1 VVSTLRDL
9 TCLITGAAGGIGSA
23 IARRLSREGARV
35 VLCDLARDPVDALA
49 EELTG
54 ESLAISLDVVDEQA
68 MTEAAD
74 AAVERFGSLDVVFN
88 NAGISMLTPLE
99 TITRADFDRLMG
111 VNVYGLV
118 VGCKVAAEV
127 MRNQPSGGKIINTC
141 SCAGKRAAA
150 LSTLYVASK
159 FAVRGITQSL
169 ALELAPYGITVNAIC
184 PGIVDTP
191 LWKPIGDDLAR
202 QGLLKDPADVLEMMS
217 SQVALGHPSVPDD
230 VAGLAAFLASPDA
243 NYMTG
248 QAVNIDGGIAF
259 D

>member
-1 VVSTLRDL
+1 MSPLSDV
-9 TCLITGAAGGIGSA
+9 TCMITGAAGGIGSA
-23 IARRLSREGARV
+23 IARRLSHDGARV

-49 EELTG
+49 EELAG
-54 ESLAISLDVVDEQA
+54 QSLAISLDVVDEQA
-68 MTEAAD
+68 MTEAVAVT
-74 AAVERFGSLDVVFN
+74 VERFGSLDVVFN

-111 VNVYGLV
+111 VNVYGLL

-127 MRNQPSGGKIINTC
+127 MRNQPEGGKIINTC

-150 LSTLYVASK
+150 LSALYVASK
-159 FAVRGITQSL
+159 FAVRGITQTL
-169 ALELAPYGITVNAIC
+169 ALELAPDGITVNAIC

-191 LWKPIGDDLAR
+191 LWKPIGDDLVR
-202 QGLLKDPADVLEMMS
+202 QGFLKDSGDVLEMMS
-217 SQVALGHPSVPDD
+217 SQVPLGRPSAPDD
-230 VAGLAAFLASPDA
+230 IAGLAAFLASTDA

-248 QAVNIDGGIAF
+248 QAVNIDGGLAF

>member
-1 VVSTLRDL
+1 M
-9 TCLITGAAGGIGSA
+9 ITGAAGGIGSA
-23 IARRLSREGARV
+23 IARRLSHDGARV

-49 EELTG
+49 EELAG
-54 ESLAISLDVVDEQA
+54 QSLAISLDVVDEQA
-68 MTEAAD
+68 MTEAVAVT
-74 AAVERFGSLDVVFN
+74 VERFGSLDVVFN

-111 VNVYGLV
+111 VNVYGLL

-127 MRNQPSGGKIINTC
+127 MRNQPEGGKIINTC

-150 LSTLYVASK
+150 LSALYVASK
-159 FAVRGITQSL
+159 FAVRGITQTL
-169 ALELAPYGITVNAIC
+169 ALELAPDGITVNAIC

-191 LWKPIGDDLAR
+191 LWKPIGDDLVR
-202 QGLLKDPADVLEMMS
+202 QGFLKDSGDVLEMMS
-217 SQVALGHPSVPDD
+217 SQVPLGRPSAPDD
-230 VAGLAAFLASPDA
+230 IAGLAAFLASTDA

-248 QAVNIDGGIAF
+248 QAVNIDGGLAF

>member
-1 VVSTLRDL
+1 VGSALRDV

-23 IARRLSREGARV
+23 IARRLSYEGARV
-35 VLCDLARDPVDALA
+35 ALCDLAQDAVEGLA
-49 EELTG
+49 DELAG
-54 ESLAISLDVVDEQA
+54 ESLAIGLDVVDEQA
-68 MTEAAD
+68 MRNAA
-74 AAVERFGSLDVVFN
+74 AATVARFGSLDVVFN

-99 TITRADFDRLMG
+99 TITRSDFDRLMG
-111 VNVYGLV
+111 VNVYGVL

-127 MRNQPSGGKIINTC
+127 MRDQADGGKIINTC

-150 LSTLYVASK
+150 LSALYVASK
-159 FAVRGITQSL
+159 FAVRGITQTL

-191 LWKPIGDDLAR
+191 LWKPIGDDLVQ
-202 QGLLKDPADVLEMMS
+202 QGVLNDAADVLEMMS
-217 SQVALGHPSVPDD
+217 SQVPLGRPSVPDD
-230 VAGLAAFLASPDA
+230 VAGLAAFLASADA

>member
-1 VVSTLRDL
+1 MLSDV

-23 IARRLSREGARV
+23 IARRLSHEGANV
-35 VLCDLARDPVDALA
+35 VLCDLAHDPLAALA
-49 EELTG
+49 EELPG
-54 ESLAISLDVVDEQA
+54 ESMAISLDVVDEQA
-68 MTEAAD
+68 MTEAAA

-88 NAGISMLTPLE
+88 NAGISMLTPLDA
-99 TITRADFDRLMG
+99 ITRADFDRLMG
-111 VNVYGLV
+111 VNVYGVL

-127 MRNQPSGGKIINTC
+127 MHAQPDGGKIINTC
-141 SCAGKRAAA
+141 SCAGKRAAPFTA
-150 LSTLYVASK
+150 LYVASK
-159 FAVRGITQSL
+159 FAVRGITQAL

-191 LWKPIGDDLAR
+191 LWKPIGDDLVSE
-202 QGLLKDPADVLEMMS
+202 GLLKDSGDMLEMMS
-217 SQVALGHPSVPDD
+217 SQVALGRSSVPDD
-230 VAGLAAFLASPDA
+230 VVGLAAFLASADA

>member
-1 VVSTLRDL
+1 
-9 TCLITGAAGGIGSA
+9 
-23 IARRLSREGARV
+23 
-35 VLCDLARDPVDALA
+35 LARDPVDALT

-68 MTEAAD
+68 MTEAA
-74 AAVERFGSLDVVFN
+74 AATVERFGSLDVVFN

-99 TITRADFDRLMG
+99 TITRAEFDRLMG
-111 VNVYGLV
+111 VNVYGVV

-127 MRNQPSGGKIINTC
+127 MRNQPDGGKIINTC
-141 SCAGKRAAA
+141 SCAGKRAAP
-150 LSTLYVASK
+150 LSALYVASK
-159 FAVRGITQSL
+159 FAVRGLTQTF

-191 LWKPIGDDLAR
+191 LWRPIADDLVSR
-202 QGLLKDPADVLEMMS
+202 GLLYDSADVLEMMS
-217 SQVALGHPSVPDD
+217 SQVPLGRPSVPDE
-230 VAGLAAFLASPDA
+230 VAGLAAFLASTDA

-248 QAVNIDGGIAF
+248 QAVNIDGGLAF

>member
-1 VVSTLRDL
+1 
-9 TCLITGAAGGIGSA
+9 
-23 IARRLSREGARV
+23 
-35 VLCDLARDPVDALA
+35 
-49 EELTG
+49 
-54 ESLAISLDVVDEQA
+54 

-74 AAVERFGSLDVVFN
+74 ATVERFGSLDVVFN

-127 MRNQPSGGKIINTC
+127 MRNQPGGGKIINTC

-150 LSTLYVASK
+150 LSSLYVASK

-191 LWKPIGDDLAR
+191 LWKPIADDLAS
-202 QGLLKDPADVLEMMS
+202 QGLLKDPADMLEMMS
-217 SQVALGHPSVPDD
+217 SQVALGRPSVPDD
-230 VAGLAAFLASPDA
+230 VVGLAAFLASADA

>member
-1 VVSTLRDL
+1 VSKLSDV
-9 TCLITGAAGGIGSA
+9 TCLITGAGGGIGSA
-23 IARRLSREGARV
+23 IARRLSHDGARL

-54 ESLAISLDVVDEQA
+54 ESLAIGLDVVDEQA
-68 MTEAAD
+68 MTD
-74 AAVERFGSLDVVFN
+74 AAAAAVGRFGSLDVVFN

-111 VNVYGLV
+111 VNVYGLL

-127 MRNQPSGGKIINTC
+127 MRNQPGGGKIINTC

-150 LSTLYVASK
+150 LSALYVASK
-159 FAVRGITQSL
+159 FAVRGITQTL
-169 ALELAPYGITVNAIC
+169 ALELAPDGITVNAIC

-191 LWKPIGDDLAR
+191 LWKPIGDDLVR
-202 QGLLKDPADVLEMMS
+202 QGLLTDSTDVLEMMS
-217 SQVALGHPSVPDD
+217 SQVPLGRASIPDD
-230 VAGLAAFLASPDA
+230 VAGLAAFLASADA

>member
-1 VVSTLRDL
+1 VVATLSHV

-23 IARRLSREGARV
+23 IARRLSREGASV
-35 VLCDLARDPVDALA
+35 VLCDLARKPVAALA
-49 EELTG
+49 EELPG
-54 ESLAISLDVVDEQA
+54 ESMAIGLDVTDEQA
-68 MTEAAD
+68 MTEAA
-74 AAVERFGSLDVVFN
+74 AATVERFGSLDVVFN

-111 VNVYGLV
+111 VNVYGLL

-127 MRNQPSGGKIINTC
+127 MRDQPDGGKIINTC
-141 SCAGKRAAA
+141 SVAGKRAAA
-150 LSTLYVASK
+150 FSTVYVASK

-191 LWKPIGDDLAR
+191 LWEPIGDDLVR
-202 QGLLKDPADVLEMMS
+202 QGLLADSGDVLEMMS
-217 SQVALGHPSVPDD
+217 SQVPLGRSSVPDD
-230 VAGLAAFLASPDA
+230 VAGLAAFLASADA
-243 NYMTG
+243 DYMTG

>member
-1 VVSTLRDL
+1 MSTLTDV

-23 IARRLSREGARV
+23 IGRRLSREGASV
-35 VLCDLARDPVDALA
+35 VLCDLARGPVDALA

-54 ESLAISLDVVDEQA
+54 EALAISLDVVDEQA
-68 MTEAAD
+68 MTQAAS
-74 AAVERFGSLDVVFN
+74 ATVERFGSLDVVFN

-99 TITRADFDRLMG
+99 TITRADFDRIMG
-111 VNVYGLV
+111 INVYGVV

-127 MRNQPSGGKIINTC
+127 MRNQPEGGKIINTC

-159 FAVRGITQSL
+159 FAVRGVTQSL

-191 LWKPIGDDLAR
+191 LWKPIGDDLVT
-202 QGLLKDPADVLEMMS
+202 QGVLKDSAEVLEMMS
-217 SQVALGHPSVPDD
+217 TQVPLGRPSAPDE
-230 VAGLAAFLASPDA
+230 VAGLAAFLASADA
-243 NYMTG
+243 DYMTG

>member
-1 VVSTLRDL
+1 VVATVSGV

-23 IARRLSREGARV
+23 IARRLSDEGATV
-35 VLCDLARDPVDALA
+35 VLCDLAREPLDALA
-49 EELTG
+49 DELTG
-54 ESLAISLDVVDEQA
+54 ESLAITLDVADEQA
-68 MTEAAD
+68 MTEAVA

-111 VNVYGLV
+111 VNVYGLL
-118 VGCKVAAEV
+118 VGCKAAAEV
-127 MRNQPSGGKIINTC
+127 MRDQAGGGKIINTC
-141 SCAGKRAAA
+141 SCAGKRAAPLTA
-150 LSTLYVASK
+150 LYVASK
-159 FAVRGITQSL
+159 FAVRGITQCL

-191 LWKPIGDDLAR
+191 LWNPIGDDLVR
-202 QGLLKDPADVLEMMS
+202 QGVLSDAAEVLEMMS
-217 SQVALGHPSVPDD
+217 AQVPLGRASVPDD
-230 VAGLAAFLASPDA
+230 VAGLAAFLASADA

>member
-1 VVSTLRDL
+1 MMSSLSDI

-23 IARRLSREGARV
+23 IARRLSHEGASV

-49 EELTG
+49 KELTG
-54 ESLAISLDVVDEQA
+54 ESLAISVDVVDEQA
-68 MTEAAD
+68 MTEAA
-74 AAVERFGSLDVVFN
+74 AATVERFGSLDVVFN

-111 VNVYGLV
+111 VNVYGLL

-127 MRNQPSGGKIINTC
+127 MRNQPDGGKIINTC

-150 LSTLYVASK
+150 LSALYVASK

-169 ALELAPYGITVNAIC
+169 ALELAPDGITVNAIC
-184 PGIVDTP
+184 PGVVDTP
-191 LWKPIGDDLAR
+191 LWKPIADDLVK
-202 QGLLKDPADVLEMMS
+202 QGFLNDSADVLEMMS
-217 SQVALGHPSVPDD
+217 SQVTLGRPSVPDD
-230 VAGLAAFLASPDA
+230 IAGLAAFLASADA

>member
-1 VVSTLRDL
+1 VVSTLTNV

-23 IARRLSREGARV
+23 IARRLSQEGARV
-35 VLCDLARDPVDALA
+35 VLCDLARAPIDALA
-49 EELTG
+49 EELAG

-68 MTEAAD
+68 MTEAA
-74 AAVERFGSLDVVFN
+74 AATVERFGSLDVVFN

-118 VGCKVAAEV
+118 VGCKVAAGV
-127 MRNQPSGGKIINTC
+127 MRDQPDGGKIINTC
-141 SCAGKRAAA
+141 SCAGKRATP
-150 LSTLYVASK
+150 LSALYVASK
-159 FAVRGITQSL
+159 FAVRGITQTL

-191 LWKPIGDDLAR
+191 LWRPIADDLVR
-202 QGLLKDPADVLEMMS
+202 WGFLTDSADVLKMMS
-217 SQVALGHPSVPDD
+217 SQVPLGGPSVPED
-230 VAGLAAFLASPDA
+230 VAGLAAFLASADA

-248 QAVNIDGGIAF
+248 QAVNIDGGIAC